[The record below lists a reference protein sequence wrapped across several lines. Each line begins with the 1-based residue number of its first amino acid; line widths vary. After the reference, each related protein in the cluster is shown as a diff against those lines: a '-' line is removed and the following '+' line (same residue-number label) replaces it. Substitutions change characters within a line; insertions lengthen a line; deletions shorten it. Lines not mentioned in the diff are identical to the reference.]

1 MPDNCYHD
9 TYGWFRDLDTVPDIV
24 VLECRESV
32 TGGRTVY
39 RVQPLYISS
48 QTNQYTLTYEPKSQS
63 GVLINIVNNQMVD
76 DIESQTAI
84 NTKPI
89 EETSIVPIMETHMQK
104 TKRLLYVCFVCILY
118 ICICC
123 C

>member
-48 QTNQYTLTYEPKSQS
+48 QTNQYTLTYETKSQS

-89 EETSIVPIMETHMQK
+89 ENPIMETHLQK
-104 TKRLLYVCFVCILY
+104 TKRLLYVCVVCILY

>member
-39 RVQPLYISS
+39 RVQPLYI
-48 QTNQYTLTYEPKSQS
+48 
-63 GVLINIVNNQMVD
+63 
-76 DIESQTAI
+76 
-84 NTKPI
+84 
-89 EETSIVPIMETHMQK
+89 H
-104 TKRLLYVCFVCILY
+104 
-118 ICICC
+118 
-123 C
+123 